1 MIDDEL
7 PVDDLA
13 PEDIC
18 PIDIDAIDEEA
29 AADAR
34 DMIKIVTDLYQDDHF
49 KDRHPQAQR
58 RINME
63 LETLRGLIKMRK
75 ADEEAHDALLRAIS
89 ENKSNA
95 SLYRSMA
102 EIQKTSIAI
111 TNKIHD
117 TIDRLNAT
125 CKAFQLELEFKDE
138 PETTGEQSSTSSVH
152 RGSKSFIQ
160 DMLNEPTEQD
170 LFETSEDQ
178 SDDTK

>member
-138 PETTGEQSSTSSVH
+138 PGEDEQAPASSVH

-160 DMLNEPTEQD
+160 DMLNEPPEQD
-170 LFETSEDQ
+170 LFETSEDR
-178 SDDTK
+178 SDDTKV